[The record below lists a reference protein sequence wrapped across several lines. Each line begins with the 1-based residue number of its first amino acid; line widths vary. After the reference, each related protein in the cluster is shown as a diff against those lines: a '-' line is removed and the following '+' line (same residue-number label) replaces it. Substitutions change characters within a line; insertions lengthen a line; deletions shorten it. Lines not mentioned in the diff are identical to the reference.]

1 MRAVLNPCKTIA
13 PQLCNTTSEL
23 AKNPYCAISAPPS
36 HTRLIISAERIAK
49 TILIRETS
57 HQLTP
62 TRDATADSTNI
73 LRSEEHTSELQ
84 SRFDLVCR
92 LLLENTKTANTVSI
106 NL

>member
-13 PQLCNTTSEL
+13 LQLCNTTSEL
-23 AKNPYCAISAPPS
+23 AKNQYCAISAPQY

-73 LRSEEHTSELQ
+73 LCENDNIIAIINTSL
-84 SRFDLVCR
+84 
-92 LLLENTKTANTVSI
+92 TVKSNEI
-106 NL
+106 IAPI